1 MGFYQTTFESSS
13 YYLKEFTDHQIS
25 LLEQEREFDKESQED
40 DRKKYG
46 QIFGNVLNQSVPP
59 FGGIIVT
66 FKLKISG
73 EQGKGNPFKQGSPII
88 IEAISSK
95 DHYPGTVVMVR

>member
-1 MGFYQTTFESSS
+1 MFSSGFII
-13 YYLKEFTDHQIS
+13 IS
-25 LLEQEREFDKESQED
+25 CQHAILYPDDEQE
-40 DRKKYG
+40 KYG
-46 QIFGNVLNQSVPP
+46 QIFGNVLSQSVPP
-59 FGGIIVT
+59 YGGIIVT